1 VAERQLRAG
10 TGRALI
16 TPPVGMP
23 MGGWS
28 NALHERSAAND
39 GDLTTT
45 VLLVTDDREA
55 VAIAELDLCLLTDAQ
70 ADAMRDAVAA
80 ATGIGRE
87 AVRVTATHNHS
98 APVTGELTGAGWM
111 REGIETVEPYMAMV
125 TEQLAGAAR
134 EAWAGLVP
142 VSLGHGQ
149 GSSPLAVN
157 RRVALPGG
165 GIRVGHAW
173 DGPVDHTVRVAR
185 LDGDGGDAGDA
196 VATVVHY
203 SAHPT
208 VMAGGNRSVSPDYP
222 GPVRQVVEGALG
234 GRCLF
239 LQGTPGDIGP
249 VETFVDTLEPAHR
262 LGAMLGHAAA
272 ATALRSSADPHRQR
286 VAESQDPSTWL
297 AFYEYEPP
305 PPTDATVRVATRIA
319 HMPVRPDLGDPIALR
334 QAHAQLRTEL
344 EEALERGAHDF
355 DIRELRVRTKGAAM
369 RAERAEALA
378 GMDAYSLEVHG
389 ARIGPL
395 AFVGVPLE
403 PFIELG
409 RAIDA
414 GSPFP
419 MTFVSGYTNGYR
431 NYLPT
436 EAEHARGGYEV
447 DISAFRPE
455 AASLFVETSLAVL
468 RDLADRG

>member
-1 VAERQLRAG
+1 MNQVRHGLRAG
-10 TGRALI
+10 VGRAVI

-28 NALHERSAAND
+28 NALHERSEGND
-39 GDLTTT
+39 GDLVGS
-45 VLLVTDDREA
+45 VLVVADEREC
-55 VAIAELDLCLLTDAQ
+55 VAICELDLCLLTDAQ
-70 ADAMRDAVAA
+70 AAAIRTAVAQVA
-80 ATGIGRE
+80 GLAPE

-111 REGIETVEPYMAMV
+111 SQGIALIEPYMAMV
-125 TEQLAGAAR
+125 TEHMAGAAR
-134 EAWAGLVP
+134 GAMAALVP
-142 VSLGHGQ
+142 VSIGHGK

-157 RRVALPGG
+157 RRVVLPDGR
-165 GIRVGHAW
+165 IRVGHAW
-173 DGPVDHTVRVAR
+173 DGPSDHGVRVAR
-185 LDGDGGDAGDA
+185 LDGAGGNA
-196 VATVVHY
+196 VATIVHY

-208 VMAGGNRSVSPDYP
+208 ILAGGNRHIAPDYP
-222 GPVRQVVEGALG
+222 GPVRTVVERAVG

-249 VETFVDTLEPAHR
+249 VETFVSDLEPYQR
-262 LGAMLGHAAA
+262 LGSMLGHDAA

-305 PPTDATVRVATRIA
+305 PPTDATVRLERRVVQ
-319 HMPVRPDLGDPIALR
+319 MPVRPDVGDPVALR
-334 QAHAQLRTEL
+334 SAHASMRAEL
-344 EEALERGAHDF
+344 MSALERGATPF
-355 DIRELRVRTKGAAM
+355 EMRELRVRTKGAAM

-378 GMDAYSLEVHG
+378 GMSHYAMEIHG
-389 ARIGPL
+389 IRIGPL

-409 RAIDA
+409 HRVEAV
-414 GSPFP
+414 SPFAL
-419 MTFVSGYTNGYR
+419 TFVSGYTNGYR

-436 EAEHARGGYEV
+436 VAEHARGGYEV
-447 DISAFRPE
+447 DISAFTPE
-455 AASLFVETSLAVL
+455 AAEIFVAGASEVLEALA
-468 RDLADRG
+468 GEG